1 MTTIDNML
9 MKFPEGIFAGREPR
23 ITNGYVSVFDII
35 QVAGGLTKN
44 SVPYTL

>member
-9 MKFPEGIFAGREPR
+9 MKFPEGIFAGREP
-23 ITNGYVSVFDII
+23 NGYVSVFDII